1 MKRTVLAIL
10 LAYALAAGA
19 QDATQSQNPPAAG
32 GASSADQAP
41 TIKDP
46 AEYNEYVSAV
56 NEKANQSR
64 AAKLEMF
71 LKDYPNSVARNL
83 ALQNLLSTY
92 KQLGNQAKVAEIS
105 RMLEH

>member
-46 AEYNEYVSAV
+46 AEYNAYVTALQQQDPNAKVSA
-56 NEKANQSR
+56 
-64 AAKLEMF
+64 LEAF
-71 LKDYPNSVARNL
+71 VTQYPNSVMK
-83 ALQNLLSTY
+83 T
-92 KQLGNQAKVAEIS
+92 
-105 RMLEH
+105 